1 MAKEVEMGREDE
13 MREAILRLSE
23 TYDPTRD
30 FSSLVK
36 DLGVSD
42 SVEKALI
49 KNRES
54 VLELVNSNQ
63 ALEAANKQLEI
74 AIVKSNIEGDY
85 TEGEK
90 VIAAEVILQREKEN
104 QKGIEEARRNAET
117 YRVNNAEWNKQ

>member
-1 MAKEVEMGREDE
+1 LAQDSIKVDEWGAALLGLVGPGGPIENYFMAKEVEMGREDE

-54 VLELVNSNQ
+54 VLELVNSN
-63 ALEAANKQLEI
+63 
-74 AIVKSNIEGDY
+74 
-85 TEGEK
+85 
-90 VIAAEVILQREKEN
+90 
-104 QKGIEEARRNAET
+104 
-117 YRVNNAEWNKQ
+117 